1 MRFLSLNTPES
12 VARTLHDGLL
22 SGRIV
27 LRRDLPRTRK
37 KAMLSNLETG
47 EMQPD
52 SPLVDIAR
60 TQKRAILPN
69 LETLKSR
76 FQRLRLRCAVSCHV
90 LLVAWRDFLGRSHRD
105 DIQ

>member
-1 MRFLSLNTPES
+1 RFKRKPTRLHRRQRASHWGSERVGNPMRFLSLNTPES

-76 FQRLRLRCAVSCHV
+76 FQ
-90 LLVAWRDFLGRSHRD
+90 
-105 DIQ
+105 